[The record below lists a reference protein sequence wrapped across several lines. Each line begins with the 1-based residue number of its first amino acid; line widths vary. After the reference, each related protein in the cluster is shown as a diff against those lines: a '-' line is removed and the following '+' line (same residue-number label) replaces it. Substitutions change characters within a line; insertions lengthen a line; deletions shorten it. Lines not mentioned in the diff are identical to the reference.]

1 MLCALAAAAAAV
13 AVPSVGQLPPK
24 LGALLE
30 RARSEPAAV
39 AEDLRASPLAQ
50 IVKAEDYAPSAA
62 PMSPAAS
69 LPIVVAHGMGDSC
82 FNAGMKQITQQAG
95 SHAGVYSTCIPT
107 GPNDIED
114 TLAGFL
120 VNMDDSVEI
129 FAKKVRADPKLA
141 RGFNAFGLSQG
152 NNLIHGYQL
161 KYNDPPVVSFIS
173 ICGINAGVGAIPQCS
188 PNASSPVLGKV
199 LGPVCEALAELTG
212 DAANL
217 KIIQDVL
224 FQANFYRDPTGLNH
238 TDFLDNN
245 QLAQWNGEGRPGTFN
260 ETFKENFLK
269 TSTNV
274 WVKGLLDTVVWPRE
288 GEWWGQ
294 VAPGDPWDAPAL
306 PMAQSS
312 WYLQDTFGLRT
323 ASQQH
328 KNHFE
333 SFMGEHI
340 RIPDAQLYSLISKYF
355 K

>member
-1 MLCALAAAAAAV
+1 MVRAPLLRAALA
-13 AVPSVGQLPPK
+13 SVRGADAGLVQLRLP
-24 LGALLE
+24 
-30 RARSEPAAV
+30 
-39 AEDLRASPLAQ
+39 LRASRPL
-50 IVKAEDYAPSAA
+50 KTR
-62 PMSPAAS
+62 
-69 LPIVVAHGMGDSC
+69 HGRR
-82 FNAGMKQITQQAG
+82 NAGQLQ
-95 SHAGVYSTCIPT
+95 
-107 GPNDIED
+107 
-114 TLAGFL
+114 L
-120 VNMDDSVEI
+120 VSRNK
-129 FAKKVRADPKLA
+129 AKEHHRKDHHDLP
-141 RGFNAFGLSQG
+141 
-152 NNLIHGYQL
+152 
-161 KYNDPPVVSFIS
+161 
-173 ICGINAGVGAIPQCS
+173 
-188 PNASSPVLGKV
+188 
-199 LGPVCEALAELTG
+199 
-212 DAANL
+212 L

-245 QLAQWNGEGRPGTFN
+245 QLAQWNGEGRSGTFN

-340 RIPDAQLYSLISKYF
+340 R
-355 K
+355 